1 VAPGYFE
8 AMGIPMVEGRT
19 LTVRDRSLDPG
30 PVVISQSIK
39 EAYWPRSSALGK
51 RMSVNGYPAT
61 VGGVAG
67 DVHNTGLDVPVDRF
81 VYRLGVDP
89 IGPRVRSMTLALRT
103 EADPL
108 GLVGEVRR
116 IVAAIDP
123 DLPVTDIRSMES
135 VVGDSLNRAAF
146 TMAVLALA
154 AVTALILGAVV
165 IYGVLAYAVTRRT
178 GEIGLRQALGAD
190 RGSVRRLIIREGLV
204 MGAVGIVAGLAVAV
218 GMGGVLSSS
227 LYGVGPRDV
236 PVLIGASLVLL
247 AVAVLASAIPAF
259 RAARISPAEA
269 LRRA

>member
-1 VAPGYFE
+1 
-8 AMGIPMVEGRT
+8 
-19 LTVRDRSLDPG
+19 
-30 PVVISQSIK
+30 
-39 EAYWPRSSALGK
+39 
-51 RMSVNGYPAT
+51 
-61 VGGVAG
+61 
-67 DVHNTGLDVPVDRF
+67 
-81 VYRLGVDP
+81 
-89 IGPRVRSMTLALRT
+89 MTLALRT

-116 IVAAIDP
+116 IVAAIDL
-123 DLPVTDIRSMES
+123 DLLVTDIRSMES

-154 AVTALILGAVV
+154 AVTALILGAVG